1 MLFLSQHFFQQ
12 LVSDGA
18 RQMGQEFPFLESLSR
33 YLLVGSNYG
42 GDEMVCN
49 RHLFMLDEEDALV
62 GLRPHAIQA
71 FHLVLSSRHC
81 SDSRLME
88 MVHGVHAHHFR
99 DKNLLVAP
107 GDLQVTVSA
116 VGLEEKTM
124 SGVLRRLEQ
133 LVDRHI

>member
-18 RQMGQEFPFLESLSR
+18 RQMRQEFPFLESLSR
-33 YLLVGSNYG
+33 YLLVGGNYG
-42 GDEMVCN
+42 GDEMICN
-49 RHLFMLDEEDALV
+49 RYLFMLNEEYALV
-62 GLRPHAIQA
+62 GLRPHAIEA
-71 FHLVLSSRHC
+71 LHLVLSSRHS
-81 SDSRLME
+81 SDSSLME
-88 MVHGVHAHHFR
+88 MVHGVHAHHLR

-107 GDLQVTVSA
+107 SDLQVTVAA
-116 VGLEEKTM
+116 VGLEEKPM